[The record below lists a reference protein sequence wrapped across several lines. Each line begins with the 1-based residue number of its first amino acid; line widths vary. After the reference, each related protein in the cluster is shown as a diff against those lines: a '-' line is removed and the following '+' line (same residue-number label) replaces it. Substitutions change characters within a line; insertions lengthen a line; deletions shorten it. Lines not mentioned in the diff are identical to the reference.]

1 MSLDTLSYDHSYIN
15 AVKNINFPAY
25 GNQLLENKA
34 GNFRDLQT
42 EFLIK
47 FTNFNILGSL
57 PDTLVP
63 EINSADM
70 LLYVSGYHGSESIF
84 SLDLHLVEPDTA
96 LIWDNNSKIDEVK
109 TLIEGRTSYYSN
121 FQFSTTADSLLIPVD
136 RENVLD
142 WYDRPNLAYQ
152 NNGFLIR
159 KSGNDEGLIAFYSQ
173 DYTLSAK
180 RPKLRLQCSLRDTNS
195 VFVKDTTFYIPAAGD
210 LQFGE
215 SHTDLPDSVFYLS
228 QGNIF
233 RSYIMLDSLRVDSL
247 LGKDRLLNK
256 AEQTFVMHPFE
267 TEIAAGD
274 TLFLTARLFRTD
286 EWESD
291 SIAYSYTAYSNTF
304 SDPGDTIRI
313 DISQLLQYLVA
324 NPPDKNYEGI
334 FFFLNNEYNAFNKIT
349 IHRPLSGLEIIYT
362 KVVNE

>member
-1 MSLDTLSYDHSYIN
+1 MALDTLFYDNNYIN

-34 GNFRDLQT
+34 GTFRDLQT

-47 FTNFNILGSL
+47 FTNFNLLNSL

-63 EINSADM
+63 EIISADM
-70 LLYVSGYHGSESIF
+70 LLYASAYHGSESSF
-84 SLDLHLVEPDTA
+84 SLDLYFVDPDTA
-96 LIWDNNSKIDEVK
+96 LIWDNNSKIGEVE
-109 TLIEGRTSYYSN
+109 TRIDGRTSYYGN
-121 FQFSTTADSLLIPVD
+121 FQFSTAADSLLIPVD

-142 WYDRPNLAYQ
+142 WYQRPDLAYQ

-159 KSGNDEGLIAFYSQ
+159 KSNDDEGLIAFYSQ

-180 RPKLRLQCSLRDTNS
+180 RPKLRLQCSLRDSNA

-210 LQFGE
+210 LQFTE
-215 SHTDLPDSVFYLS
+215 SLSVLPDSLFYLS

-233 RSYIMLDSLRVDSL
+233 RSYIMLDSLRADTL

-267 TEIAAGD
+267 TDIAAGD

-286 EWESD
+286 HWESD
-291 SIAYSYTAYSNTF
+291 SIAYTYTAYSNTF
-304 SDPGDTIRI
+304 SSPEDTIRI

-349 IHRPLSGLEIIYT
+349 IHRPLSRLEIIYT